1 MKKKK
6 KTIVLV
12 VVLLLLG
19 LSVGALATSYARYMS
34 RASGTGNAKVA
45 TWAVQVNK
53 TNIIQNSTFA
63 LDDSYI
69 TWSQS
74 DYIADGYIAP
84 SRTGTFK
91 INLDTTGSKVA
102 VKYTIQIDSSSID
115 DYNQIQITKVN
126 NQALTGKSYTG
137 IIDLEDV
144 DTPLEIPVE
153 IAWTDAGATNVSD
166 TTIGSTVDNLSIPVT
181 VTVEQYL
188 GD

>member
-6 KTIVLV
+6 KAVIFL

-19 LSVGALATSYARYMS
+19 LSIGTLATSYARYVS
-34 RASGTGNAKVA
+34 NASGAGDAKVA

-53 TNIIQNSTFA
+53 TNIVQDSTFA

-69 TWSQS
+69 TWSES

-102 VKYTIQIDSSSID
+102 IKYAIQIDSTAID
-115 DYNQIQITKVN
+115 SYNQIQITKVN
-126 NQALTGKSYTG
+126 NQALSGDTYTG
-137 IIDLEDV
+137 IINLED
-144 DTPLEIPVE
+144 TNKPLEIPIE
-153 IAWTDAGATNVSD
+153 ITWTNNDGTNASD
-166 TTIGSTVDNLSIPVT
+166 TTIGSTVDNLSIPIKVK
-181 VTVEQYL
+181 VEQYL
-188 GD
+188 GN